1 MNFRANPNNFIAI
14 AIAVIL
20 FAIGFAL
27 NVVHMQSINDESA
40 AHDKNKNTLPT
51 ATTSHSLNSTPVPAK
66 PGAQM
71 KQNVSPNKTSGISDT
86 ESAE

>member
-1 MNFRANPNNFIAI
+1 MNLRANPNNFIAI

-27 NVVHMQSINDESA
+27 NVLHLKSINSETTANA
-40 AHDKNKNTLPT
+40 ADVNTLPA
-51 ATTSHSLNSTPVPAK
+51 ATDHHALNAAT
-66 PGAQM
+66 
-71 KQNVSPNKTSGISDT
+71 NKAPGISDT